1 MKIIISEK
9 MQEKLLEEL
18 SELEHKQWMHWVKE
32 ILKEEE
38 ISEEREERWKEDFKS
53 YKDLP
58 DSTKEFDRE
67 YAEKIIK
74 KLREKGLLK

>member
-1 MKIIISEK
+1 MKIIISEE

-18 SELEHKQWMHWVKE
+18 SELEHKQWMHWAKD
-32 ILKEEE
+32 ILKEED
-38 ISEEREERWKEDFKS
+38 ISEEREERWKKDFKS

-58 DSTKEFDRE
+58 EDVKE

-74 KLREKGLLK
+74 KLREKGLLE